1 VIRLAVRVRRAQAE
15 IVLAD
20 LLELA
25 PGGVEE
31 VELDGVI
38 EYAVYGSP
46 GELPEVP
53 NLRAAAGDALVEVS
67 SSEVADDWD
76 ERWKRFHRPVLVE
89 SPAPGRVPALYVRPP
104 WEAPWSSQ
112 GRRGDVEEIVID
124 PGQAFGTGGHA
135 TTRLC
140 LELLLE
146 LVASRSGGG
155 EVIGG
160 TRLLDVGTGS
170 GVLAIAAARLG
181 YRPVLALDYDRASV
195 TGAIEN
201 AQRNGVAIEVREFD
215 LRHEPLLGVVRPE
228 MQCESSS
235 PEVAGE
241 QDGFL
246 LILANLVRPLLLD
259 LAGAIDGSPQNL
271 IASGLLCGEVDEVA
285 GAFAHRLGLREQ
297 ERRESG
303 EWAAVW
309 LTADPVATFAL

>member
-1 VIRLAVRVRRAQAE
+1 MIRLAVRVRRAQAE

-20 LLELA
+20 LLELT

-89 SPAPGRVPALYVRPP
+89 SPAPGRVPSLYVRPP
-104 WEAPWSSQ
+104 WEAPWKPQ
-112 GRRGDVEEIVID
+112 GLHGDVVQSLRGDAEEIVID

-146 LVASRSGGG
+146 LVASRSEEENTGGG
-155 EVIGG
+155 
-160 TRLLDVGTGS
+160 RLLDVGTGS

-181 YRPVLALDYDRASV
+181 YGPVLALDHDRASV
-195 TGAIEN
+195 AAAIEN
-201 AQRNGVAIEVREFD
+201 ARANGVAIEVHEFD
-215 LRHEPLLGVVRPE
+215 LRREPLQGCP
-228 MQCESSS
+228 
-235 PEVAGE
+235 
-241 QDGFL
+241 

-259 LAGAIDGSPQNL
+259 LASAIDSPPQDL
-271 IASGLLCGEVDEVA
+271 IASGLLCEEVDEVA
-285 GAFAHRLGLREQ
+285 EAFAHRLGLHEQ

-309 LTADPVATFAL
+309 LTADGAQVSRPRETATGGSAS